1 MIKKVMS
8 LSMSINIQKMLN
20 KISKNI
26 IKRLSKNEN
35 DKNKKNHMK
44 IQTYE
49 LITAS
54 PASSL
59 F

>member
-35 DKNKKNHMK
+35 DKNKKNHMNNTNIRTNYSFTCK
-44 IQTYE
+44 
-49 LITAS
+49 
-54 PASSL
+54 
-59 F
+59 